1 MRIETDGLVTG
12 EQTVGE
18 SDRLVTLLTRSAG
31 LLRGFAR
38 QAKTIR
44 SAKASGTSL
53 LSYSQFSVFKGR
65 ERVIIDEARPKESF
79 FGLREDISRLA
90 LAQYFCELAGVL
102 TPEES
107 PAEDYLR
114 LMLNG
119 LYFLSK
125 NTRPPLL
132 LKLVVEMRMMSFS
145 GYMPDLLYCQ
155 GCGCYEADTML
166 FLPRS
171 GTLLCAD
178 CARNLGEEAIP
189 LEKGMVT
196 ALRHSIYADFDKLFS
211 FSLPPE
217 GLKQAA
223 KASERYVVH
232 TLQRG
237 FSTLEFY
244 HQMEE

>member
-1 MRIETDGLVTG
+1 MQIETDGLVIR

-18 SDRLVTLLTRSAG
+18 NDRLVTLLTRSAG
-31 LLRGFAR
+31 LIRGFA
-38 QAKTIR
+38 QHAKTIR

-53 LSYSQFSVFKGR
+53 LCYSQFSIYQGR
-65 ERVIIDEARPKESF
+65 QRVLISDARPKESF

-102 TPEES
+102 APEES
-107 PAEDYLR
+107 PAEEYLR
-114 LMLNG
+114 LMLNA

-125 NTRPPLL
+125 NARPPLL
-132 LKLVVEMRMMSFS
+132 LKTVVEMRMMSFS

-171 GTLLCAD
+171 GHLLCAK
-178 CARNLGEEAIP
+178 CAGALTEEAIS
-189 LEKGMVT
+189 LQRGMLT

-211 FSLPPE
+211 FQLSPE
-217 GLKQAA
+217 GLGQIA

-232 TLQRG
+232 TLQRS

-244 HQMEE
+244 HQMEG

>member
-1 MRIETDGLVTG
+1 MQIETDGLVIR

-18 SDRLVTLLTRSAG
+18 NDRLVTLLTRSAG
-31 LLRGFAR
+31 LIRGFA
-38 QAKTIR
+38 QHAKTIR

-53 LSYSQFSVFKGR
+53 LCYSQFSIYQGR
-65 ERVIIDEARPKESF
+65 QRVLISDARPKETF

-102 TPEES
+102 APEES
-107 PAEDYLR
+107 PAEEYLR
-114 LMLNG
+114 LMLNA

-125 NTRPPLL
+125 NTRPQLL
-132 LKLVVEMRMMSFS
+132 LKTVVEMRMMSFA

-171 GTLLCAD
+171 GNLLCAG
-178 CARNLGEEAIP
+178 CAGVLTEEAIP
-189 LEKGMVT
+189 LQRGMLT

-211 FSLPPE
+211 FQLSPE
-217 GLKQAA
+217 GLRQIA
-223 KASERYVVH
+223 KASERYVIH
-232 TLQRG
+232 TLQRS

>member
-1 MRIETDGLVTG
+1 MQIETDGLVIR

-18 SDRLVTLLTRSAG
+18 NDRLVTLLTRSAG
-31 LLRGFAR
+31 LIRGFA
-38 QAKTIR
+38 QHAKTIR
-44 SAKASGTSL
+44 SAKATGTSL
-53 LSYSQFSVFKGR
+53 LCYSQFSIYQGR
-65 ERVIIDEARPKESF
+65 QRVLISDARPKESF

-102 TPEES
+102 APEES
-107 PAEDYLR
+107 PAEEYLR
-114 LMLNG
+114 LMLNA

-125 NTRPPLL
+125 NARPPLL
-132 LKLVVEMRMMSFS
+132 LKTVVEMRMMSFS

-171 GTLLCAD
+171 GNLLCTK
-178 CARNLGEEAIP
+178 CAGALTEEAIP
-189 LEKGMVT
+189 LQRGMLT

-211 FSLPPE
+211 FQLSPE
-217 GLKQAA
+217 GLRQIS

-232 TLQRG
+232 TLQRS
-237 FSTLEFY
+237 FSTLDFY
-244 HQMEE
+244 HQMEG

>member
-1 MRIETDGLVTG
+1 MEEKASGIVLSAVNY
-12 EQTVGE
+12 GE
-18 SDRLVTLLTRSAG
+18 SDKILNIFTLEQG
-31 LLRGFAR
+31 VV
-38 QAKTIR
+38 
-44 SAKASGTSL
+44 SAKIKGVKKAGAKL
-53 LSYSQFSVFKGR
+53 RFSAEPFCFA
-65 ERVIIDEARPKESF
+65 EFTLARRGGMATVAGCAQKESF

-102 TPEES
+102 APEES
-107 PAEDYLR
+107 PAEEYLR
-114 LMLNG
+114 LMLNA

-125 NTRPPLL
+125 NARPPLL
-132 LKLVVEMRMMSFS
+132 LKTVVEMRMMSFS

-171 GTLLCAD
+171 GHLLCAK
-178 CARNLGEEAIP
+178 CAGALTEEAIP
-189 LEKGMVT
+189 LQRGMLT

-211 FSLPPE
+211 FQLSPE
-217 GLKQAA
+217 GLGQIA

-232 TLQRG
+232 TLQRS

-244 HQMEE
+244 HQMEG

>member
-1 MRIETDGLVTG
+1 M
-12 EQTVGE
+12 
-18 SDRLVTLLTRSAG
+18 
-31 LLRGFAR
+31 
-38 QAKTIR
+38 
-44 SAKASGTSL
+44 
-53 LSYSQFSVFKGR
+53 
-65 ERVIIDEARPKESF
+65 
-79 FGLREDISRLA
+79 A

-102 TPEES
+102 VPEES

-114 LMLNG
+114 LMLNA
-119 LYFLSK
+119 LYFLSQ
-125 NTRPPLL
+125 NTRPALL

-178 CARNLGEEAIP
+178 CARNLAEEAIP
-189 LEKGMVT
+189 IQKGMVT

-211 FSLPPE
+211 FQLSPE

-223 KASERYVVH
+223 KASERYVIH
-232 TLQRG
+232 TLQRS

>member
-1 MRIETDGLVTG
+1 MQIETDGLVIR

-18 SDRLVTLLTRSAG
+18 NDRLVTLLTRSAG
-31 LLRGFAR
+31 LIRGFA
-38 QAKTIR
+38 QHAKTIR
-44 SAKASGTSL
+44 SAKATGTSL
-53 LSYSQFSVFKGR
+53 LCYSQFSIYQGR
-65 ERVIIDEARPKESF
+65 QRVLISDARPKESF

-102 TPEES
+102 APEES
-107 PAEDYLR
+107 PAEEYLR
-114 LMLNG
+114 LMLNA

-125 NTRPPLL
+125 NARPPLL
-132 LKLVVEMRMMSFS
+132 LKTVVEMRMMSFS

-171 GTLLCAD
+171 GNLLCAK
-178 CARNLGEEAIP
+178 CAGALTEEAIP
-189 LEKGMVT
+189 LQRGMLT

-211 FSLPPE
+211 FQLSSE
-217 GLKQAA
+217 GLRQIA

-232 TLQRG
+232 TLQRS

-244 HQMEE
+244 HQMEG